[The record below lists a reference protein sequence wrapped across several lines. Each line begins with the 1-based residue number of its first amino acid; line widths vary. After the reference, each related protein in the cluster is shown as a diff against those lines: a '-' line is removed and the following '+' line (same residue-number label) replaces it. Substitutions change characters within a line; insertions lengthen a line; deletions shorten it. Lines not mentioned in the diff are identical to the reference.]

1 MVEASG
7 SAKLRTLSAVFRV
20 SQAPL
25 LNALLLKH
33 RKICGAQ
40 FTFDS

>member
-1 MVEASG
+1 MVEAFG
-7 SAKLRTLSAVFRV
+7 SAKLRMLSVAFRV

-25 LNALLLKH
+25 LNALLLKQ
-33 RKICGAQ
+33 RQICGAQ

>member
-7 SAKLRTLSAVFRV
+7 SAELRMLYAAFRV
-20 SQAPL
+20 SQASL
-25 LNALLLKH
+25 LNALLLKQ